1 MSFLTDLINKIRGLF
16 SAGNQLIAQAESAKY
31 KAELIQTVASSMAD
45 GKLTREEVMNIVR
58 LKDRLGISDAD
69 LASIGGE
76 SFVQMFNAARDA
88 ALSVDNLA
96 HDTQH
101 LSEQVKNLQGFATA
115 TNQEEAERF
124 KAQLGKVISIAMT
137 DDELSNEEVLNIV
150 ALQQKAGISDEELAQ
165 IGGADFAQM
174 FATVRGAVA
183 QMDAMGVK

>member
-1 MSFLTDLINKIRGLF
+1 MSFLSDLINRIRGLF
-16 SAGNQLIAQAESAKY
+16 SIGNHLIAQAESTKY
-31 KAELIQTVASSMAD
+31 KAELIQAVASSMAD

-69 LASIGGE
+69 LTSIGGDN
-76 SFVQMFNAARDA
+76 FVQMFNTTRDA
-88 ALSVDNLA
+88 SLSVDNLV

-101 LSEQVKNLQGFATA
+101 LSEQVKNLQGFASA
-115 TNQEEAERF
+115 TNAAEAERF
-124 KAQLGKVISIAMT
+124 KAQLGKVIAMAMT

-150 ALQQKAGISDEELAQ
+150 ALQQKAGVSNEELAQ

-183 QMDAMGVK
+183 QMDAMGIK